1 MTNERRFLNFMG
13 VCVKLDQRVSISH
26 YILRLMLGQYYTKAL
41 YTHKQLA
48 ISSNKPYAVGLGIFI
63 PILRVRK
70 MKLRGSAPKFF
81 QFKLKN
87 KVQRHSNVP
96 ELIQNC
102 HCLGLCTI
110 SQQSC

>member
-1 MTNERRFLNFMG
+1 MG

-48 ISSNKPYAVGLGIFI
+48 TSSNEPYAVGLGIFI
-63 PILRVRK
+63 PILQVRK
-70 MKLRGSAPKFF
+70 LWLRGSAPKVF

-87 KVQRHSNVP
+87 KILSPDLN
-96 ELIQNC
+96 L
-102 HCLGLCTI
+102 LCTPMCL
-110 SQQSC
+110 S